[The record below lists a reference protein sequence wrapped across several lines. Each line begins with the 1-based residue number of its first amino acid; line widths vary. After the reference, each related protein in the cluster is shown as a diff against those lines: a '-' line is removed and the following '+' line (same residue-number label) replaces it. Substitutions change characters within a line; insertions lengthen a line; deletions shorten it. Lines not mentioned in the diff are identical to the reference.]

1 MFSRPAEL
9 FGDETNQ
16 VENNVLQR
24 ASVARYAAT
33 SVLLFSIHVAEISK
47 NLALCVRVRYKA
59 GGKLNG
65 RFPREQHVF
74 LFSLSLV
81 NWLSWLTLPRF
92 KLK

>member
-33 SVLLFSIHVAEISK
+33 SVLLLSIHVAEISK
-47 NLALCVRVRYKA
+47 NRAFCVRVQSR
-59 GGKLNG
+59 
-65 RFPREQHVF
+65 REIEGPF
-74 LFSLSLV
+74 TS
-81 NWLSWLTLPRF
+81 
-92 KLK
+92 